1 MLVKNFME
9 SNICLYYNTVRCNK
23 MVSVWIL
30 IQAKVVIQVLL
41 VKNNTGEKK
50 NPYNYVCI
58 YVQSILFTET
68 DSLMIY
74 CRRIWQHYQNVQD
87 FFFRKRDADKLKKL
101 KIWFDQQNS
110 WMRNMI
116 IKNKNDPMWRHVGL
130 IMAQFDGLVAGYKSV
145 AKMVGLRIKKLSIIY
160 FLSHNFLLNT
170 ITMLKKESNR
180 CWCWFNF
187 LDQSGCNL

>member
-1 MLVKNFME
+1 
-9 SNICLYYNTVRCNK
+9 

-116 IKNKNDPMWRHVGL
+116 IKNKSDPMWRHVGL

-170 ITMLKKESNR
+170 IAMLKKESNR

>member
-1 MLVKNFME
+1 M
-9 SNICLYYNTVRCNK
+9 
-23 MVSVWIL
+23 

-116 IKNKNDPMWRHVGL
+116 IKNKSDPMWRHVGL

-170 ITMLKKESNR
+170 ITMLKKRAIGVDVDLIFWIS
-180 CWCWFNF
+180 
-187 LDQSGCNL
+187 LDVIYKSVAKWQALLTCMIITACTGTCVLEIQ

>member
-1 MLVKNFME
+1 
-9 SNICLYYNTVRCNK
+9 
-23 MVSVWIL
+23 
-30 IQAKVVIQVLL
+30 
-41 VKNNTGEKK
+41 
-50 NPYNYVCI
+50 
-58 YVQSILFTET
+58 
-68 DSLMIY
+68 MIY

-116 IKNKNDPMWRHVGL
+116 IKNKSDPMWRHVGL

-170 ITMLKKESNR
+170 ITMLNKESNR
-180 CWCWFNF
+180 C
-187 LDQSGCNL
+187 